1 MSMKLF
7 WQQMRKDGLPTQS
20 DELLMALMLVES
32 AQSSLSD
39 AGSCLPEYHDLR
51 KQIELISQR
60 LHNLQKQLGT
70 SYRESLTTPETQ
82 WHDCTT
88 PIDKDEET
96 GEDLYDL
103 PGTDGEYLVSI
114 GDHVAVDFYDSDYGW
129 DNFGTDVDA
138 WAESPKAFKKETNH
152 AEEPDQTRR
161 RPCFGCSYEH
171 NHHFCRTDLG
181 NNQPIFRELNM
192 QNDQERL
199 ELLKELRNF
208 ISEQVDCI
216 KGVSVSAQLK
226 DGREITKEMDPR
238 AFIALIDRELGASN
252 GQK

>member
-32 AQSSLSD
+32 AQNSLSN

-51 KQIELISQR
+51 KQIELINQR
-60 LHNLQKQLGT
+60 LHTIQKQLGT
-70 SYRESLTTPETQ
+70 HYRESIPTLETQ
-82 WHDCTT
+82 WHDCTK
-88 PIDKDEET
+88 PIDKDDLT

-103 PGTDGEYLVSI
+103 P
-114 GDHVAVDFYDSDYGW
+114 
-129 DNFGTDVDA
+129 GTDVDA